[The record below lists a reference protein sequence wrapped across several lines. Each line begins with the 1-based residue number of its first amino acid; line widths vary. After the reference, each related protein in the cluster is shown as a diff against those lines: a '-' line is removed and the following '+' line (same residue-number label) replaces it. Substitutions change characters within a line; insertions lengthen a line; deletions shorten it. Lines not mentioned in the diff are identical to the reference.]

1 MGRGWEILREDNEL
15 SGPLCAVKRGQLPPP
30 DPAPGG
36 TLYIFSIYPLISY
49 NISISFRIIF
59 NKNINIPIDKQDK
72 QYYIIIKIKGAVN
85 NLTGGEL

>member
-1 MGRGWEILREDNEL
+1 VLR
-15 SGPLCAVKRGQLPPP
+15 KRGQLPLTP
-30 DPAPGG
+30 DPAPGIPGG

-49 NISISFRIIF
+49 NISISLQIIF

-72 QYYIIIKIKGAVN
+72 QYYIIIKIKGAAN